1 MMSANSSDRVNSR
14 SQPPDHPAELNQGS
28 EDSLSSPDV
37 DVAFLT
43 GSNGFADYVA
53 RLRCRNRCTV
63 VAYNDRGAQCV
74 AVATADDRPAGLIMH
89 VSI

>member
-1 MMSANSSDRVNSR
+1 M
-14 SQPPDHPAELNQGS
+14 
-28 EDSLSSPDV
+28 

-63 VAYNDRGAQCV
+63 VAYNGRGAQCV